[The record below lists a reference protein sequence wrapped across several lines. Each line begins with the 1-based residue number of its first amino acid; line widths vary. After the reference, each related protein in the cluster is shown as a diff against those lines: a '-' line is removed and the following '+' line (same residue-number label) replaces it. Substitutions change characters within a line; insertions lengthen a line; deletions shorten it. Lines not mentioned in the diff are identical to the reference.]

1 MKKQKAFLL
10 NLTQDIVFKNYFK
23 AHKSALKSL
32 LKAFL
37 PLPDNTSI
45 KEIEILDPIIP
56 NLSEKEKTSVMD
68 LRLSLKNGEQVNVEM
83 QTCSHP
89 GFKER
94 VLFYWAKNYGSQLTK
109 GKQYK
114 SLCPVYS
121 LIFTTFKLFP
131 ATSRY
136 YNVFS
141 IRSEDPPH
149 FYFNR
154 DLCFVT
160 VELSKFKKQ
169 EVKALL
175 DFKEKWCYI
184 LKESG
189 RMGEKEYK
197 AFIAKSPEM
206 EEDMVR
212 FRRLSKE
219 ESYQMWEEA
228 KEKARLIQASREN
241 QAFEQG
247 MEKGMS
253 AGMEKGMSAGME
265 NVAINMLKNK
275 FKLSVISEM
284 TGLST
289 EEIKNLKNASN

>member
-1 MKKQKAFLL
+1 M
-10 NLTQDIVFKNYFK
+10 
-23 AHKSALKSL
+23 
-32 LKAFL
+32 
-37 PLPDNTSI
+37 PDNTSI

-56 NLSEKEKTSVMD
+56 NLSEKEKTAVMD

-141 IRSEDPPH
+141 IRSEKPPH

-265 NVAINMLKNK
+265 KGMSAGMEKGMSAGMEKGMSAGMENVAINMLKNK

-289 EEIKNLKNASN
+289 EEIKKLKNATN